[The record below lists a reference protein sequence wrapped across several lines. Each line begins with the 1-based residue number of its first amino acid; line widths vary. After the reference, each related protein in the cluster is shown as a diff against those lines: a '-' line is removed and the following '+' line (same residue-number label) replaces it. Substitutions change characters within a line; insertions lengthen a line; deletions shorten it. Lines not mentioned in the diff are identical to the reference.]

1 MYGFLLAQSL
11 SNMAIGIFTL
21 RQQLRGLLS
30 GNWPNAKTPYVEY
43 LVVGGGGSSGGGLG
57 GGGGAG
63 GVLQG
68 ILPVTPGVSYVTTV
82 GSGGASPSSGLGNNG
97 VNSVLS
103 SVTALGGG
111 GGGYW
116 ASGSA
121 ASGAS
126 GGGSGASNGGAVTGG
141 QGVFGQGNAG
151 GTVTGT
157 YTTQIVGGGGGGAGT
172 AGQGGSIL
180 SAAGLSGGA
189 GIASAILGNVYT
201 WGGGGGGFGY
211 GNTVSGGNGGVGGG
225 GGGGGNPGTGGTG
238 GTGYNTGGTGSSGG
252 FNGGNGGANSGGGGG
267 GVSQTNGGTG
277 GNGGSGIVIIS
288 YPDNY
293 AALTTTSNLGNAY
306 TTGSGSWSFGN
317 TSGTRVVYGAGY
329 SSAWS
334 LGGIGSDYT
343 IEAFVNLQS
352 STANPAAI
360 LSTSSWA
367 LSAGVATNSTN
378 FTLSGVPYASSV
390 NLTYNGYNWSH
401 IAVMRSGGTTYIFV
415 NGVQGFAINTN
426 FNLNTSAELVV
437 GDVVA
442 LGNNWDGYLSNIR
455 IVKGTALYPF
465 GSTGS
470 QIFTPPTAPLTP
482 VTNTTLLLSTVSG
495 SPYTDSSVT
504 SAIPSS
510 ALSVAPSW
518 QYRSPFATGL
528 GYKNRVYTWTST
540 GSFTV

>member
-1 MYGFLLAQSL
+1 
-11 SNMAIGIFTL
+11 
-21 RQQLRGLLS
+21 
-30 GNWPNAKTPYVEY
+30 
-43 LVVGGGGSSGGGLG
+43 VGAN
-57 GGGGAG
+57 GGAG
-63 GVLQG
+63 ISSALNGT
-68 ILPVTPGVSYVTTV
+68 VTPY
-82 GSGGASPSSGLGNNG
+82 
-97 VNSVLS
+97 
-103 SVTALGGG
+103 GGG
-111 GGGYW
+111 GGG
-116 ASGSA
+116 GSN
-121 ASGAS
+121 SGAAA
-126 GGGSGASNGGAVTGG
+126 G
-141 QGVFGQGNAG
+141 AG
-151 GTVTGT
+151 G
-157 YTTQIVGGGGGGAGT
+157 VGGGGPGGTLNGT
-172 AGQGGSIL
+172 NGQ
-180 SAAGLSGGA
+180 
-189 GIASAILGNVYT
+189 N
-201 WGGGGGGFGY
+201 
-211 GNTVSGGNGGVGGG
+211 NTGGG
-225 GGGGGNPGTGGTG
+225 GGGGGNSGGSGTGGT
-238 GTGYNTGGTGSSGG
+238 
-252 FNGGNGGANSGGGGG
+252 
-267 GVSQTNGGTG
+267 
-277 GNGGSGIVIIS
+277 GGSGIVIIS
-288 YPDNY
+288 YPDIY
-293 AALTTTSNLGNAY
+293 PALASTSNLGNAY

-343 IEAFVNLQS
+343 IEAFVNLQNT
-352 STANPAAI
+352 TANPAAI

-442 LGNNWDGYLSNIR
+442 LGNNWNGYLSNIR

-528 GYKNRVYTWTST
+528 GYKNRVYIWNTS